1 MGKTYAIADHTAQ
14 RGPLQPLVIRNGGIF
29 IRADRIILSAGDA
42 PDDDSPA
49 EQYSAAWNS
58 AEGDLP
64 LREHDDG
71 CITATKL
78 NVAEMTAPERF
89 GDWMQTYRGAPFWPM
104 DPRPDEIHILD
115 IAHSLSMLCRYNG
128 HCVRFYSV
136 AEHSVHVSRA
146 VPQEHALWGL
156 LHDAGEAYLADVPRP
171 VKPSLPGYKEAEGR
185 LQLAI
190 AERFGLPAA
199 IPPEVHDADNRILVD
214 EKEQAM
220 LPSQREWSIP
230 PFGIGA
236 RISFW
241 DPGRAEQEFMRR
253 YHELTR
259 VPECLM
265 AGAA

>member
-1 MGKTYAIADHTAQ
+1 MSGFDL
-14 RGPLQPLVIRNGGIF
+14 RLDGRPIRNF
-29 IRADRIILSAGDA
+29 
-42 PDDDSPA
+42 PTV
-49 EQYSAAWNS
+49 EQCAVEAFERGLVVSWNTGS
-58 AEGDLP
+58 
-64 LREHDDG
+64 
-71 CITATKL
+71 
-78 NVAEMTAPERF
+78 NVALVDGAEIVPASVNDARF

-156 LHDAGEAYLADVPRP
+156 LHDASEAYLADVPRP
-171 VKPSLPGYKEAEGR
+171 VKPFLPGYKGAEGR

-253 YHELTR
+253 YNELTR